1 MRYRHG
7 MCTLAASLLSAPAWA
22 GFGGGPLVLRVD
34 ATRVPQRILHATL
47 TLAVTPGPLR
57 LVYPKYIPGEHGPT
71 GPIDQLAGLVIQGA
85 GKTLPWRRDP
95 EDMYAL
101 TVDVPPGTT
110 SLRLDHDFMMP
121 IADGFSGGSSGT
133 RNLTVLS
140 WNWVVLY
147 PEGINQQQLMIK
159 PSVAWPRGWTSASAL
174 PAEAMTNG
182 VTLETLVDSPVLAGA
197 MLQRWKLG
205 PQEAMAVAADSKA
218 ALAVPEETL
227 AAHRRL
233 VSEARRLFGAR
244 PYANYLFLVT
254 ASDHVAHFGLEHQ
267 QSSDNRMSENA
278 LVDDD
283 LRRQS
288 SGLLPHEFVHA
299 WNGKYRRP
307 AGLVRPDL
315 QAPIDSSLLWV
326 YEGLTMY
333 YGAVLTARSRLQ
345 TPDDF
350 REDLAM
356 VAASMA
362 NRSGRRWRPLLDTAT
377 AAQRLYESPDSWR
390 NWRRS
395 VDFYPE
401 GQLLWLEVDAMLRT
415 KSKGKVGLDDFARRF
430 YGIAGDK
437 RPVTVTPYDRQALLA
452 ALQATWPMDWDEY
465 FKQRLESVATDLPQQ
480 ALQAAGWQLRYD
492 ANPGP
497 LWEIAAKKQDAAIY
511 YDLGLILGKGGII
524 EDVTWNGKAFAAG
537 MAPGMKLLAVNHR
550 AFSTKL
556 LEQAIKSGEPLE
568 LLVED
573 AEFQFTA
580 TIAKPALRYPHLERI
595 PKTKD
600 ILGDIIK
607 PRSS

>member
-1 MRYRHG
+1 MRYTRST
-7 MCTLAASLLSAPAWA
+7 CIWAACLLSTPAWA
-22 GFGGGPLVLRVD
+22 GFGGGPLVLQVD
-34 ATRVPQRILHATL
+34 ATHAPQRILHAQL
-47 TLAVTPGPLR
+47 SLAVTPGPLR

-101 TVDVPPGTT
+101 TVDVPLGTT
-110 SLRLDHDFMMP
+110 SLRLDYDFMMP

-133 RNLTVLS
+133 RNLAVLS

-147 PEGINQQQLMIK
+147 PQGTNQQQLMVK
-159 PSVAWPRGWTSASAL
+159 PSVLWPLGWTSASAL
-174 PAEAMTNG
+174 PPEAMTNG

-197 MLQRWKLG
+197 MLRRWNLG
-205 PQEAMAVAADSKA
+205 AQEAMAVAADSKA
-218 ALAVPEETL
+218 ALAVPEETV
-227 AAHRRL
+227 AAYRRL
-233 VSEARRLFGAR
+233 VSETRYLFGAK
-244 PYANYLFLVT
+244 PYAHYLFLVT

-267 QSSDNRMSENA
+267 QSSDNRMAEMA

-283 LRRQS
+283 LQRLS

-315 QAPIDSSLLWV
+315 QAPIDSSMLWV

-333 YGAVLTARSRLQ
+333 YGAVLTARSHLQ

-362 NRSGRRWRPLLDTAT
+362 NRSGRRWRPLVDTAT

-415 KSKGKVGLDDFARRF
+415 RSKGKVSLDDFARRF
-430 YGIAGDK
+430 YAIAGDK

-452 ALQATWPMDWDEY
+452 ALQATWPMDWDGY

-492 ANPGP
+492 DKPGP
-497 LWEIAAKKQDAAIY
+497 LWEIASKKKESETY
-511 YDLGLILGKGGII
+511 YDLGLILGKDGTI
-524 EDVTWNGKAFAAG
+524 EDVTWNGKGFTAG

-550 AFSTKL
+550 TFSTKL
-556 LEQAIKSGEPLE
+556 LDQAIKAGEPLD
-568 LLVED
+568 LLIED
-573 AEFQFTA
+573 AGFQFSA
-580 TIAKPALRYPHLERI
+580 TITKPALRYPHLERI
-595 PKTKD
+595 PKAKD
-600 ILGDIIK
+600 LLQAIIK
-607 PRSS
+607 PRST

>member
-7 MCTLAASLLSAPAWA
+7 MYALAACLLSAPAWA
-22 GFGGGPLVLRVD
+22 GFGGGPLVLQVD
-34 ATRVPQRILHATL
+34 ATRAPQRILHAQL
-47 TLAVTPGPLR
+47 SLAVTPGPLR

-71 GPIDQLAGLVIQGA
+71 GPIDQLAGLVIHGS

-101 TVDVPPGTT
+101 TVDVPSGTT
-110 SLRLDHDFMMP
+110 SLRLDYDFMMP

-133 RNLTVLS
+133 RNLAVLS

-147 PEGINQQQLMIK
+147 PDGINQQQLKVK
-159 PSVAWPRGWTSASAL
+159 PSVLWPRGWTSASAL
-174 PAEAMTNG
+174 PSEAMTNG

-205 PQEAMAVAADSKA
+205 PQEEMAVAADSKA
-218 ALAVPEETL
+218 ALAVPEETV
-227 AAHRRL
+227 AAYRRL
-233 VSEARRLFGAR
+233 ASEARHLFGAR
-244 PYANYLFLVT
+244 PYAHYLFLVT

-267 QSSDNRMSENA
+267 QSSDNRISENA

-283 LRRQS
+283 LRRLS

-315 QAPIDSSLLWV
+315 QAPIDSSMLWV

-333 YGAVLTARSRLQ
+333 YGAVLTARSHLQ

-350 REDLAM
+350 REELAM

-362 NRSGRRWRPLLDTAT
+362 SRSGRRWRPLGDTAT

-390 NWRRS
+390 DWRRS

-401 GQLLWLEVDAMLRT
+401 GLLLWLEVDAMLRSR
-415 KSKGKVGLDDFARRF
+415 SKGRVSLDDFARRF
-430 YGIAGDK
+430 YAIQGSG
-437 RPVTVTPYDRQALLA
+437 RPVSVTPYDRSALLA
-452 ALQATWPMDWDEY
+452 ALQATWPMDWDGY

-480 ALQAAGWQLRYD
+480 ALQAAGWQLHYD
-492 ANPGP
+492 DKPGA
-497 LWEIAAKKQDAAIY
+497 LWEIATKKQGRTIY
-511 YDLGLILGKGGII
+511 YDLGFKLDKEGTV
-524 EDVTWNGKAFAAG
+524 EDIAWGGKAFAAG
-537 MAPGMKLLAVNHR
+537 MAPGMKLLAINQR
-550 AFSTKL
+550 TFTAEL
-556 LEQAIKSGEPLE
+556 LDRAIKSGEPLN
-568 LLVED
+568 LLMED
-573 AEFQFTA
+573 AGFQFTA